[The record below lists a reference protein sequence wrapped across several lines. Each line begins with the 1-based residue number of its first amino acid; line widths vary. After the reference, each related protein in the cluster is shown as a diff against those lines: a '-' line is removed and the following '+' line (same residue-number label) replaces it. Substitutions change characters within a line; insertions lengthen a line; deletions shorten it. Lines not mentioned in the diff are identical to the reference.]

1 MFVSKRK
8 YDELSS
14 RVLCLEVDLSRAYCI
29 IDEMR
34 QKLDMDI
41 TVDMI
46 DDFAKPQKMLEMMLY
61 QSDINRKKGEK

>member
-8 YDELSS
+8 YDELSL
-14 RVLCLEVDLSRAYCI
+14 RVLRLEVDLSRAYCI

-34 QKLDMDI
+34 QKLDIDI

-46 DDFAKPQKMLEMMLY
+46 DDFAKPQKMIEMMLY
-61 QSDINRKKGEK
+61 QSHINIKKGSK